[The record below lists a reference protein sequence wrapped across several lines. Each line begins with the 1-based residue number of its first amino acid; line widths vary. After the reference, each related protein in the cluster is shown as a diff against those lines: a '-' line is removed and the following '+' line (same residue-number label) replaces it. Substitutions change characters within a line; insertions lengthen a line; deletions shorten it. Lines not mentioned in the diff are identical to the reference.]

1 MKTKFLLLICLFFP
15 LALSAQ
21 KVNLLTVDQLEQRIK
36 GGQDTVYIINFWATW
51 CAPCIEELPYF
62 ERFSTDR
69 KQEPV
74 KVLLVSLDFRSKLE
88 STVKPFV
95 KKMNLQN
102 EVYLLNEK
110 NQQTYIDKIDK
121 NWSGAIPATLIIN
134 RKHNSRKLIEKEL
147 SYQELLTLYQTNES
161 DE

>member
-1 MKTKFLLLICLFFP
+1 MKTRVILLICLFFP

-21 KVNLLTVDQLEQRIK
+21 KVTLLTVDQLEQRLTSGK
-36 GGQDTVYIINFWATW
+36 DTVYIINFWATW

-62 ERFSTDR
+62 ERFSTVK

-74 KVLLVSLDFRSKLE
+74 KVLLVSLDFKSRLE
-88 STVKPFV
+88 SAVKPFV

-110 NQQTYIDKIDK
+110 NQQTYIDRIDK
-121 NWSGAIPATLIIN
+121 NWSGAIPATLIISPK
-134 RKHNSRKLIEKEL
+134 RQLRKLIEKEL
-147 SYQELLTLYQTNES
+147 TYQELLTLYQTNKS